1 MLEVKISE
9 QAKRPAPRYAVMEFD
24 LDAESSVTFDV
35 VNGLLRLGSVLVIG
49 IDIDGADD
57 SRSVHD
63 EASRHRQ
70 GPTALAI
77 MRGKVDAEIEIDHLQ
92 VVG

>member
-9 QAKRPAPRYAVMEFD
+9 RANRPAPRYAVMEFD

-35 VNGLLRLGSVLVIG
+35 VNGLLRFGSVLVIG

-57 SRSVHD
+57 PRTIHD
-63 EASRHRQ
+63 KTSRHRQ

-77 MRGKVDAEIEIDHLQ
+77 MRGKIDAEIEIDRLQ